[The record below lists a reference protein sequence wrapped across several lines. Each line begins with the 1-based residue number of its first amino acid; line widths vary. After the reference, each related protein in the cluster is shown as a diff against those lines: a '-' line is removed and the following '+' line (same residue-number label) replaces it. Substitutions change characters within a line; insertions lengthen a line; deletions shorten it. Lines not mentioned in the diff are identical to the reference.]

1 MVGTTTWLAGR
12 ESAWTALS
20 LLNVKRCHREARRKS
35 ALRITVTKYH
45 LFCVSFQPPF
55 PLPHLKMTLSMAG
68 VRGKGRG
75 RRGGEQLPDPQPF
88 LQCARSSGKDPFTP
102 LSHAPH
108 TRTHTHTQ
116 RFCVWVGG
124 EGSHRTSGITPRFC
138 SPTHSPL
145 FRRRES
151 LAHTGTIHHIT
162 FCSGRQKARDEGGAG
177 EGMRGKGG
185 D

>member
-1 MVGTTTWLAGR
+1 MESYVVVGTTTWLAGR

-55 PLPHLKMTLSMAG
+55 PLAHLKMTLSMAG

-75 RRGGEQLPDPQPF
+75 RRGGGGQLPDPQPF

-108 TRTHTHTQ
+108 THTH
-116 RFCVWVGG
+116 RGCVCGWVEKGATEPVGSLPVFALPPTHPSLGG
-124 EGSHRTSGITPRFC
+124 E
-138 SPTHSPL
+138 
-145 FRRRES
+145 
-151 LAHTGTIHHIT
+151 
-162 FCSGRQKARDEGGAG
+162 KV
-177 EGMRGKGG
+177 
-185 D
+185 